1 MQKIMEKDLFE
12 PINSYLLAQGY
23 SVYSE
28 VKNCDVIAK
37 KNDEIII
44 IELKKNFN
52 LKLITQAINR
62 QKITD
67 SVYVA
72 IPKPKSIYSKS
83 WSDTIHLLKRLQLG
97 LIVVSFLKSKTSVE
111 VIFHPS
117 KYEKRK
123 NNKAIKNIIREIGG
137 RSANYNVGG
146 VTKEKI
152 MTAYREIA
160 IYIACC
166 FEKFGPLSPKELRKL
181 GTGDKT
187 QSILSKNFYGWYE
200 NVKRGVYTLHKEG
213 FKALESYSDTADYYR
228 KKLED
233 IDKENKI
240 YEV

>member
-1 MQKIMEKDLFE
+1 MKKELMKKIQEKDLFE
-12 PINSYLLAQGY
+12 PVNNYLLDRGY

-37 KNDEIII
+37 KEDEIII
-44 IELKKNFN
+44 IELKKNFS

-83 WSDTIHLLKRLQLG
+83 WNESIHLLKRLQLG
-97 LIVVSFLKSKTSVE
+97 LIVVSFLKSKTNVE

-123 NNKAIKNIIREIGG
+123 NNKAIKSIIREIGG

-146 VTKEKI
+146 VTREKI
-152 MTAYREIA
+152 MTAYRECSIH
-160 IYIACC
+160 ISCC
-166 FEKFGPLSPKELRKL
+166 LEKFGPLSPKELRKL

-200 NVKRGVYTLHKEG
+200 NVKRGVYTLHEEG
-213 FKALESYSDTADYYR
+213 NRALENYSDTANYYR
-228 KKLED
+228 KKLEN
-233 IDKENKI
+233 IEL
-240 YEV
+240 